1 MLSNLGLVVVI
12 DIPFTLIL
20 SVLVF
25 DIYFVFIVSRKTIM
39 FRAHMSVTRIWQL
52 IEKRM
57 MSCIS
62 VRGKLPG
69 LQRAVG
75 KNNI

>member
-1 MLSNLGLVVVI
+1 M
-12 DIPFTLIL
+12 
-20 SVLVF
+20 
-25 DIYFVFIVSRKTIM
+25 FIVSRKTIM